1 MKFNLKLCNMKRILC
16 LLFSL
21 ITFVAVAQEKKPTL
35 MLVPSDNWLTQRYY
49 TKTFDNMGTKVRVMD
64 YERAFQ
70 EDTELKSVIASIGQ
84 IMTDKGYFLK
94 DCEQEMK
101 SITMWKIENSMIT
114 NDDDSVLSE
123 SLLDQIKQHAKSDII
138 IYVDWSVKKDPK
150 GRVVTFILEAFDAY
164 TSKRIATSTSTS
176 KPLDKSVPELLESTI
191 SANIETFD
199 NQLTNYFNDLKENG
213 REIVL
218 TIRCWDNWDNDLET
232 IYGEDELLD
241 CIQQWLRENTVK
253 GIFNLTDATE
263 NFAQFEQVR
272 IPLYDKNRNAMDA
285 RTFATLLRKYLA
297 KSPYNITSK
306 VMVRGLG
313 ESILVLGE

>member
-1 MKFNLKLCNMKRILC
+1 MKRLNILVI
-16 LLFSL
+16 LFAFFGL
-21 ITFVAVAQEKKPTL
+21 ISQAQEKKPTL
-35 MLVPSDNWLTQRYY
+35 MIVPSDNWLTQRYY
-49 TKTFDNMGTKVRVMD
+49 TKTFDNMGAKVRVMD

-84 IMTDKGYFLK
+84 LMTDKGYSLK

-101 SITMWKIENSMIT
+101 AIKMRKIENSVTT
-114 NDDDSVLSE
+114 NDDDAALSE

-150 GRVVTFILEAFDAY
+150 GRIVTFILEAFDAY

-176 KPLDKSVPELLESTI
+176 KPSDKSVPELLENTV

-199 NQLTNYFNDLKENG
+199 KQLTNYFYDLKENG

-218 TIRCWDNWDNDLET
+218 TIRCWDNWNNNLET
-232 IYGEDELLD
+232 IYGENELID
-241 CIQQWLRENTVK
+241 CIQQWLRENAIN
-253 GIFNLTDATE
+253 GMFNLTDATE

-272 IPLYDKNRNAMDA
+272 IPLYDKNGNAMDA
-285 RTFATLLRKYLA
+285 RAFATILRKHLA
-297 KSPYNITSK
+297 KNPYNITSK

-313 ESILVLGE
+313 EAILVLGE

>member
-1 MKFNLKLCNMKRILC
+1 MKRLQV
-16 LLFSL
+16 L
-21 ITFVAVAQEKKPTL
+21 IIFLAFFGLISQAQEKKPTL
-35 MLVPSDNWLTQRYY
+35 MIIPSDNWLTQRYY

-84 IMTDKGYFLK
+84 LMTDKGYSLK

-101 SITMWKIENSMIT
+101 AIKMRKIENSVTT
-114 NDDDSVLSE
+114 NDDDAALSE

-138 IYVDWSVKKDPK
+138 IYVDWSVKKDSK
-150 GRVVTFILEAFDAY
+150 GRIVTFILEAFDNY

-176 KPLDKSVPELLESTI
+176 KPSDKSVPELLESTV
-191 SANIETFD
+191 SANIEMFD

-218 TIRCWDNWDNDLET
+218 TIRCWDNWDNNLET
-232 IYGEDELLD
+232 IYGEDELVD
-241 CIQQWLRENTVK
+241 CIQQWLRENTVN
-253 GIFNLTDATE
+253 GMFNLTDATE
-263 NFAQFEQVR
+263 NFVQFEQVR
-272 IPLYDKNRNAMDA
+272 IPLYDKNGNAMDA
-285 RTFATLLRKYLA
+285 RAFATMLRKHLA
-297 KSPYNITSK
+297 KNPYNITSK

-313 ESILVLGE
+313 EAILVLGE

>member
-1 MKFNLKLCNMKRILC
+1 MKRLQV
-16 LLFSL
+16 L
-21 ITFVAVAQEKKPTL
+21 IIFLAFFGLISQAQEKKPTL
-35 MLVPSDNWLTQRYY
+35 MIIPSDNWLTQRYY

-84 IMTDKGYFLK
+84 LMTDKGYSLK

-101 SITMWKIENSMIT
+101 AIKMRKIENSVTT
-114 NDDDSVLSE
+114 NDDDAALSE

-138 IYVDWSVKKDPK
+138 IYVDWSVKKDSK
-150 GRVVTFILEAFDAY
+150 GRIVTFILEAFDNY

-176 KPLDKSVPELLESTI
+176 KPSDKSVPELLESTV
-191 SANIETFD
+191 SANIEMFD

-218 TIRCWDNWDNDLET
+218 TIRCWDNWDNNLET
-232 IYGEDELLD
+232 IYGEDELVV
-241 CIQQWLRENTVK
+241 CIQQWLRENTVN
-253 GIFNLTDATE
+253 GMFNLTDATE
-263 NFAQFEQVR
+263 NFVQFEQVR
-272 IPLYDKNRNAMDA
+272 IPLYDKNGNAMDA
-285 RTFATLLRKYLA
+285 RAFATMLRKHLA
-297 KSPYNITSK
+297 KNPYNITSK

-313 ESILVLGE
+313 EAILVLGE